1 MDTNKTTTYK
11 MAAKGKAAKKQSTKK
26 SPYVY
31 HGETFTITMNPKVFI
46 GKNVPAVRI
55 SQLPIE
61 VTDAARR
68 YLLSTA
74 ARNLF
79 SQQLNAAL
87 GSGSY
92 AAAVIDY
99 IHVGR
104 ESLQATI
111 HGHIEIMG
119 EPNTDDEQFPKGYVK
134 ELLVDSLSRK
144 QSVHAFSNEGED
156 YSFCFNNPKQP
167 TWSWD

>member
-1 MDTNKTTTYK
+1 
-11 MAAKGKAAKKQSTKK
+11 MAAKGKAAKKQSAKK
-26 SPYVY
+26 SPYIF
-31 HGETFTITMNPKVFI
+31 HGETFTIMMNPKVFI

-55 SQLPIE
+55 SQLPVE

-79 SQQLNAAL
+79 SQQLNTAL

-92 AAAVIDY
+92 AVAVIDY
-99 IHVGR
+99 SHVGR
-104 ESLQATI
+104 ESLQATV

-144 QSVHAFSNEGED
+144 QSVHAFANEGED